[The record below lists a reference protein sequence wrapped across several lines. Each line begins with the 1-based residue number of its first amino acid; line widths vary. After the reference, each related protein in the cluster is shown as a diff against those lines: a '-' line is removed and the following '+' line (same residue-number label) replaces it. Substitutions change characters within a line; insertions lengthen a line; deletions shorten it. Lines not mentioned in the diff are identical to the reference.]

1 MREMDQ
7 LLALH
12 CAPTLLGIKPANLIR
27 LSSEQIPRLTAAI
40 CEYDRL
46 LSAKG
51 IRLEMLCRCSTSAL
65 LLVHSPAQLQ
75 ALLRRPPQRRMLLQA
90 GSPPS
95 GSLSEQ
101 LAHLQKRIRSC
112 SAFPHEVGLFLGYPP
127 SDVEAFQR
135 CQGKG
140 CILCGYWKVYSDEE
154 RARHTFQRYDDC
166 RDYLCRRVAA
176 GASIPQLLFA

>member
-75 ALLRRPPQRRMLLQA
+75 ALLRRPPQRRMLCCRPA
-90 GSPPS
+90 TPRRAACPTSWPIC
-95 GSLSEQ
+95 
-101 LAHLQKRIRSC
+101 K
-112 SAFPHEVGLFLGYPP
+112 SAFAAAPPFLTRWAYSWGIPP
-127 SDVEAFQR
+127 AMWRPFSAATARDAS
-135 CQGKG
+135 CAATGK
-140 CILCGYWKVYSDEE
+140 CIPTRKG
-154 RARHTFQRYDDC
+154 
-166 RDYLCRRVAA
+166 RDTPFSATMTAGITCAA
-176 GASIPQLLFA
+176 G

>member
-90 GSPPS
+90 GYPPS
-95 GSLSEQ
+95 GKLSCLIQ
-101 LAHLQKRIRSC
+101 LECSIKRIYHLNYNFIES
-112 SAFPHEVGLFLGYPP
+112 SAVC
-127 SDVEAFQR
+127 V
-135 CQGKG
+135 
-140 CILCGYWKVYSDEE
+140 
-154 RARHTFQRYDDC
+154 
-166 RDYLCRRVAA
+166 
-176 GASIPQLLFA
+176 IP

>member
-90 GSPPS
+90 GYPPS

-127 SDVEAFQR
+127 AMWRPFSVA
-135 CQGKG
+135 
-140 CILCGYWKVYSDEE
+140 
-154 RARHTFQRYDDC
+154 RARDASCAATGKCIPTRKGHDTPFSATMTAGITC
-166 RDYLCRRVAA
+166 AA
-176 GASIPQLLFA
+176 G